1 MATVFFP
8 PLLREA
14 TGGVRQCDVSGNN
27 LRQVIPAIEEQFP
40 ELAGRLRQGDTLA
53 PGLSASIDSAFASS
67 LLDDVGPTSEVHFLP
82 ALGGG

>member
-14 TGGVRQCDVSGNN
+14 TGGVQTCDVAGDN
-27 LRQVIPAIEEQFP
+27 LRQIIIAVERRFP
-40 ELAGRLRQGDTLA
+40 DLVGRLRQGDVLA
-53 PGLSASIDSAFASS
+53 PGLAASIDSSFASS

-82 ALGGG
+82 AIGGG

>member
-14 TGGVRQCDVSGNN
+14 TGGARQCDVVGTN
-27 LRQVIPAIEEQFP
+27 LRQVILAVERQFP
-40 ELAGRLRQGDTLA
+40 DLVGRLRQGDALA
-53 PGLSASIDSAFASS
+53 PGLGASIDSLFASS

-82 ALGGG
+82 AIGGG